1 MIKKGLVLIC
11 TILCLALA
19 YPALAEG
26 GVVALPSSLT
36 QVEASA
42 FEGDNAMNMLVI
54 PASVGE
60 IGSRAFA
67 DCKSLTTVR
76 FEGEN
81 TVIAA
86 DAFEGSPV
94 AFLAKQGSAAETYA
108 LAHGITVTLLEGSG
122 SFTDSALNL
131 VLDRGKPESG
141 LMGEALA
148 SERLLVQMN
157 GSSLPDISEYEP
169 VRILSEGT
177 GFFVV
182 QFDSINQ
189 ASACYDFLK
198 EQEGQSVQFV
208 EPDAFVTVNYSSDGE
223 VSAASLNE
231 NWSDPDPMGLAD
243 YSAYIQENYP
253 DASATVAV
261 IDSGVAYHSA
271 LNDHIL
277 PGYDFTGQG
286 NPRYDANNHGTSV
299 AGTIIDAVYGANV
312 KIIPIRVFGGAFQ
325 TTLMIRQAVQ
335 QAINCHPSVIN
346 ISSVFDESAAVRSL
360 LERAG
365 CPVVVSAGNENA
377 NCDNLFPAGLSSV
390 ITVSSID
397 TNKTKAAHSNYG
409 SSVDFCA
416 PGTNISGYTSTGGV
430 YNDFAGTSYAAPQIS
445 AAIALLSMDPE
456 RGLKD
461 LQDGCMDLGSP
472 GWDQYYGYGLP
483 DLSLRVHYINITNEA
498 DIPAVMEVGGTCVL
512 MYEIGP
518 DSARDKTV
526 TVASSAS
533 SVLNVTKTAD
543 GVLRVVGLSSGTAH
557 VTITAN
563 DGSGVS
569 ASSKDITVVV
579 PVTQITIDAP
589 TNIINVAKEGETLG
603 LGVTVLPTNATD
615 KEVIWS
621 SADETIATV
630 AQNGV
635 VTPRAEGKTTIRAV
649 AKDGFGAY
657 GEFEVGVVNL
667 IVPIKIDIVKPSPV
681 VIVDADMQLS
691 IMADPDNA
699 VKSVTWYSTNKDIA
713 AVSSSGKV
721 TGKAPGRVYIV
732 ATSTLDQTV
741 QASCEL
747 IISQPPLSVE
757 MTAEEG
763 ATGIVDVG
771 TSLQLNAWVLPENAD
786 DTRVVWES
794 SNDSVATVDQ
804 TGRVYGV
811 ASGEAVIKAYANGD
825 PTLEKTYP
833 VTVRLLPNQVTIQGD
848 DYVYPD
854 TTKQLTAVVLPANA
868 DDTSVTWTSKNP
880 EIATVTNTGAVRGIA
895 EGVAVIEVK
904 CNAVPEL
911 TATITVNVYPE
922 WSYFDWVTADLLPDN
937 GIVTDRKWTYTE
949 TTTTTTANLSG
960 WTLAKEEWKQTGS
973 GSQDYCPTGNYP
985 STYDKN
991 HWTYTSVAHSPVS
1004 GYDNGTTKRVVA
1016 SPVHGG
1022 YIYWHWMYN
1031 VTYAAGTTRTIS
1043 DRSGNWNA
1051 NGSSGGNG
1059 YYYFYAMK
1067 STVTCPYLDNYYCC
1081 SRNQPSYNCHNI
1093 IPSNADKSNTS
1104 GLGTDRFFRIE
1115 YLTSN
1120 YTDYTKYYTYTREM
1134 TVTSEP
1140 EASSSISNVKA
1151 YVKYKVANTNGMQL
1165 SGWVPEANVPQ
1176 GAEVVEARWTYKETV
1191 SNNSASMD
1199 GWTLENSVWQQSGTG
1214 SVRWADFAPISGF
1227 DTGNSLYTTF
1237 HKTVPTAYENATA
1250 KRVINSTVNDGYIYW
1265 HWMYSVSSNAYD
1277 RAIFYKYGT
1286 GSSTLTGNNYVYK
1299 FFGAFESRN
1308 TYPQMDAGTN
1318 WGQNDTYY
1326 LWYKVTD
1333 RTSNADT
1340 QGSWYWYRTQ
1350 IHKTSYTDYTKLFT
1364 YSRNVTTTTEPTPS
1378 STISDIT
1385 KLVRYIV
1392 KK

>member
-1 MIKKGLVLIC
+1 MRKKSLVLAAV
-11 TILCLALA
+11 ILCLALA
-19 YPALAEG
+19 FSVLAEDTS
-26 GVVALPSSLT
+26 VTLPASLT
-36 QVEASA
+36 AVEASA
-42 FEGDNAMNMLVI
+42 FEGNTAMKTLTI
-54 PASVGE
+54 PASVTE
-60 IGSRAFA
+60 IGARAFA
-67 DCKSLTTVR
+67 QCKNLTTVR
-76 FEGEN
+76 FEG
-81 TVIAA
+81 TTTSIASN
-86 DAFEGSPV
+86 AFEGSPV
-94 AFLAKQGSAAETYA
+94 TFVVKQGSSAETYA
-108 LAHGITVTLLEGSG
+108 LSHGITVTLSDGSG
-122 SFTDSALNL
+122 SFTDSALDL
-131 VLDRGKPESG
+131 VLDRGKPASG
-141 LMGEALA
+141 LMGEVLA
-148 SERLLVQMN
+148 SERLLVQMSGN
-157 GSSLPDISEYEP
+157 ALPDISEYEP
-169 VRILSEGT
+169 IRILSEGT

-182 QFDSINQ
+182 QFDSIPD
-189 ASACYDFLK
+189 ASACYDYLTGLV
-198 EQEGQSVQFV
+198 GQGVQFV

-231 NWSDPDPMGLAD
+231 NWSNSDPMGLAS
-243 YSAYIQENYP
+243 YSAYIQEKYP
-253 DASATVAV
+253 NASATVAV

-271 LNDHIL
+271 LNSHVL
-277 PGYDFTGQG
+277 SGYDFTGQN

-335 QAINCHPSVIN
+335 RAINCHPSVIN

-360 LERAG
+360 LEHAG

-377 NCDNLFPAGLSSV
+377 SCDKLFPAGLSSV

-397 TNKTKAAHSNYG
+397 TNMTKAAHSNYG

-416 PGTNISGYTSTGGV
+416 PGTNIAGYTSTGGI
-430 YNDFAGTSYAAPQIS
+430 YNDFSGTSYAAPQIS

-456 RGLKD
+456 RNLAD
-461 LQDGCMDLGSP
+461 MRAGCLDLGTP
-472 GWDQYYGYGLP
+472 GKDQYYGYGLP
-483 DLSLRVHYINITNEA
+483 DLSLKVHYINITNE
-498 DIPAVMEVGGTCVL
+498 DEIPSVLEVSGTAVLLYEV
-512 MYEIGP
+512 GP
-518 DSARDKTV
+518 DSAKDKTV
-526 TVASSAS
+526 SIASSDP

-543 GVLRVVGLSSGTAH
+543 GVLRIVGLSSGTAH
-557 VTITAN
+557 VTITAS

-569 ASSKDITVVV
+569 TASKDITVVV
-579 PVTQITIDAP
+579 PVQKITVEGP
-589 TNIINVAKEGETLG
+589 KHTINLSTGETLA
-603 LGVTVLPTNATD
+603 LSASVQPTNATN
-615 KEVIWS
+615 KEVSWDS
-621 SADETIATV
+621 TVKTVATV

-635 VTPRAEGKTTIRAV
+635 VTPVGVGRTIICAR

-657 GEFEVGVVNL
+657 GEFEVEVINL
-667 IVPIKIDIVKPSPV
+667 IVPVKIDIVKPNPPV
-681 VIVDADMQLS
+681 VVVGETAQLS
-691 IMADPDNA
+691 IMADPENA
-699 VKSVTWYSTNKDIA
+699 EKTVTWYSTNSDIA
-713 AVSSSGKV
+713 SVSGGKV

-732 ATSTLDQTV
+732 ATSTLDQTI

-771 TSLQLNAWVLPENAD
+771 SSLQLNAWVLPENAD
-786 DTRVVWES
+786 DTLVVWES
-794 SNDSVATVDQ
+794 SNAGVASVDQ
-804 TGRVYGV
+804 TGKVYGV
-811 ASGEAVIKAYANGD
+811 ASGEAVIKVYANANHS
-825 PTLEKTYP
+825 LMKTYP
-833 VTVRLLPNQVTIQGD
+833 VTVRQLPIQITIEGD

-868 DDTSVTWTSKNP
+868 DDTSVTWSSKNP
-880 EIATVTNTGAVRGIA
+880 EIATVSNTGVVRGIA
-895 EGVAVIEVK
+895 EGVAVIEAK

-911 TATITVNVYPE
+911 TATLTVNVYPE
-922 WSYFDWVTADLLPDN
+922 WTYFDWVTEDLLPDD

-960 WTLAKEEWKQTGS
+960 WTLVKEEWKQTGS
-973 GSQDYCPTGNYP
+973 GSQDYCPTSHYP
-985 STYDKN
+985 WSYNTSN
-991 HWTYTSVAHSPVS
+991 WTYSSIPHDPVS
-1004 GYDNGTTKRVVA
+1004 AYDNGSTKRVV
-1016 SPVHGG
+1016 SNVHGG
-1022 YIYWHWMYN
+1022 WIYWHWMYN
-1031 VTYAAGTTRTIS
+1031 VYYAAGTTRTIS
-1043 DRSGNWNA
+1043 DRQGNFNA
-1051 NGSSGGNG
+1051 DGSSGGYG
-1059 YYYFYAMK
+1059 FYYFYAIK
-1067 STVTCPYLDNYYCC
+1067 SPVDCPYLDKYYCC

-1093 IPSNADKSNTS
+1093 IPGNADKSNTS

-1134 TVTSEP
+1134 TVTTEP
-1140 EASSSISNVKA
+1140 VVNSNISNVKA
-1151 YVKYKVANTNGMQL
+1151 YVKYKVHNSNGMQL

-1176 GAEVVEARWTYKETV
+1176 GAEVVETRWTYKETV

-1199 GWTLENSVWQQSGTG
+1199 GWTLENSVWQQSGSG
-1214 SVRWADFAPISGF
+1214 SVRWADFSPISGF

-1237 HKTVPTAYENATA
+1237 HKTPPTAYENATA
-1250 KRVINSTVNDGYIYW
+1250 KRVINSTVDDGYIYW

-1350 IHKTSYTDYTKLFT
+1350 IRKTSYTDYTKLFT
-1364 YSRNVTTTTEPTPS
+1364 YSRNVTTATEPTPS

-1385 KLVRYIV
+1385 KLVRYIINN
-1392 KK
+1392 